1 MEKTV
6 EQSADK
12 TILEVKN
19 LKKYFPITKG
29 FLRRKV
35 GDVKAV
41 DNISLKIKKGEI
53 FSLVGESGCGK
64 TTVGRCIL
72 RIYDPTEGEIRF
84 QGRDI
89 VKLPYYKIRALRR
102 EIQLIFQDPYGSLD
116 PRQSAG
122 SIVGEA
128 IKIHKICDNKQDYKK
143 RVKELFTLVGLD
155 PAMANRFP
163 PEFSGGQ

>member
-1 MEKTV
+1 MER
-6 EQSADK
+6 SPNS

-29 FLRRKV
+29 FLGRKV

-41 DNISLKIKKGEI
+41 DDISLKIKKGETLG
-53 FSLVGESGCGK
+53 LVGESGCGK
-64 TTVGRCIL
+64 TTVGRCLL
-72 RIYDPTEGEIRF
+72 RIYDPTDGAIRF
-84 QGRDI
+84 KGQDI
-89 VKLPYYKIRALRR
+89 AKLPFNKIRALRR

-128 IKIHKICDNKQDYKK
+128 IKIHKICSNNQNYKN
-143 RVKELFTLVGLD
+143 RVEELFTLVG
-155 PAMANRFP
+155 
-163 PEFSGGQ
+163 